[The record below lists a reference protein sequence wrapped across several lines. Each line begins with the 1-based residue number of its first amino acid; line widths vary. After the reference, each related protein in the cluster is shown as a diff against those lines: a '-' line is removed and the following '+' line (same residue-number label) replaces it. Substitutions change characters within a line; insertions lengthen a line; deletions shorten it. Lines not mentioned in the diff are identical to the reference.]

1 MTDEDVPFVGEPPE
15 EPPEL
20 PVAVS
25 VPAPEPL
32 PAVELESSSP
42 APAEADSDS
51 VSDSETPSEPTF
63 LGKSWPIFAAALLIA
78 GTLVAVFSLLSPRPA
93 GATAAAAVG
102 TPAFVTLDAIELRRE
117 PSATAESLAKL
128 EEGDRVEAF
137 GTLGTWLEVESD
149 GKRGYLPVDVVERE
163 SDREARQRREKTLL
177 AFAPV
182 YGVVGEASDVILA
195 PYPLAPRAGRLAQGT
210 VIAIHSVDHS
220 YFAFRDKTW
229 GIAFVSSAAVD
240 LIPPDPRQPAIQ
252 PEKVKP
258 LKNLTVIDLEGEPPP
273 DEPLDELAGEDVA
286 SEESPAPARP
296 SPVPAVPGAPAS
308 AGGLLEGPTLIS
320 RVEPVYPD
328 LARRAGIEGTVE
340 LEVSIDPTGAVTDVE
355 VVRGLPLG
363 MSEAAAA
370 AAHRWKYKPARTAAG
385 PVASRKSVRI
395 RFVLRSE

>member
-1 MTDEDVPFVGEPPE
+1 MTDEDVPFVGEPRE

-20 PVAVS
+20 PV
-25 VPAPEPL
+25 PE
-32 PAVELESSSP
+32 P
-42 APAEADSDS
+42 APAPSRGLELEPPPLAAADSDS
-51 VSDSETPSEPTF
+51 GAAADSDPPSEPTF
-63 LGKSWPIFAAALLIA
+63 LGKSWPLFAAALLIA

-93 GATAAAAVG
+93 GATAAAAAG
-102 TPAFVTLDAIELRRE
+102 TPAFVTLDAVELRRE
-117 PSATAESLAKL
+117 PSATAEALATL
-128 EEGDRVEAF
+128 GEGDRVEAF
-137 GTLGTWLEVESD
+137 ATRGTWLEVESG

-182 YGVVGEASDVILA
+182 YGVVGDATDVILA
-195 PYPLAPRAGRLAQGT
+195 PYPLAPRAGRLAKGA

-220 YFAFRDKTW
+220 YFAFRDKKW
-229 GIAFVSSAAVD
+229 EIAFVSSAAVD
-240 LIPPDPRQPAIQ
+240 LIPPDPSQPAIE
-252 PEKVKP
+252 PEKGKP

-273 DEPLDELAGEDVA
+273 DEPLDELTGEDAA
-286 SEESPAPARP
+286 SEESPAPSRP
-296 SPVPAVPGAPAS
+296 SPAPAVAGVPAA
-308 AGGLLEGPTLIS
+308 GLLEGPTLTS
-320 RVEPVYPD
+320 RVEPLYPD

-370 AAHRWKYKPARTAAG
+370 AVHKWKYKPARTAAG